1 MYYFHLSS
9 HTLNQHG
16 INAVKYLRQR
26 LSLPNAL
33 SLGIIPL
40 NTACQSILQL
50 RYKTVADQSLQ
61 WRSALNQVLCYW
73 QQKLRREEWGLVSVV
88 CIDISV
94 IPSNLEKSLQIYTS
108 ATENQNLAHC
118 LSKIH
123 QVNISSLQRGR
134 EKGNERENKDFV
146 SNAFC
151 SIKDKKEYP
160 INTPL

>member
-1 MYYFHLSS
+1 MHCFHLSS
-9 HTLNQHG
+9 RTLNQHG
-16 INAVKYLRQR
+16 INAAKHLRLR
-26 LSLPNAL
+26 PSLPSAL
-33 SLGIIPL
+33 SLGIIPV
-40 NTACQSILQL
+40 NSACQWIVQL
-50 RYKTVADQSLQ
+50 RHRTGAALSLQ
-61 WRSALNQVLCYW
+61 RHSALNQVLCHW
-73 QQKLRREEWGLVSVV
+73 QHKLRKEEWGLVSLV
-88 CIDISV
+88 CIDIPV
-94 IPSNLEKSLQIYTS
+94 IPANLQKSLQIYTS

>member
-1 MYYFHLSS
+1 MEH
-9 HTLNQHG
+9 
-16 INAVKYLRQR
+16 LRQR
-26 LSLPNAL
+26 PSLPSAL
-33 SLGIIPL
+33 SSGITPL
-40 NTACQSILQL
+40 NPAWLSSDTRQAE
-50 RYKTVADQSLQ
+50 QSLQ
-61 WRSALNQVLCYW
+61 RHSALNQVLCYW
-73 QQKLRREEWGLVSVV
+73 QQKLRREEWALVSVV

-94 IPSNLEKSLQIYTS
+94 ILFNLEKSLQIYTS

>member
-1 MYYFHLSS
+1 M
-9 HTLNQHG
+9 
-16 INAVKYLRQR
+16 
-26 LSLPNAL
+26 
-33 SLGIIPL
+33 
-40 NTACQSILQL
+40 
-50 RYKTVADQSLQ
+50 VA
-61 WRSALNQVLCYW
+61 
-73 QQKLRREEWGLVSVV
+73 VV
-88 CIDISV
+88 CRDISV
-94 IPSNLEKSLQIYTS
+94 ILSNLEKSLQIYTN
-108 ATENQNLAHC
+108 ATANQNLAHC